1 MNAEDVVNEYKDL
14 LPIPIIEEAKEE
26 IKNRRIGAEKAKEIM
41 ERIKQEYEN
50 ALIDPGE
57 AIGIIT
63 AESFGEPSTHNT
75 LNVKHFAGVAE
86 MNVTLGLP
94 RLIEIFDA
102 TKNPSTPAM
111 EVYLKKD
118 YSKDPKVV
126 RKIAYKL
133 KETVLKGKE
142 EGLNDLYAL
151 REKAR
156 TAFISGVKGVTH
168 VLPVKRGNEF
178 VILTAGSNLKDVFE
192 IKEVDAGRVIS
203 NDIHEIAKV
212 LGIEAGR
219 QAIINEAYKVISNQ
233 GLDVDIRHI
242 MLIADAMTAQ
252 GIIRGITRTGLTG
265 EKESVFARASF
276 ETPIKHLI
284 NAAMT
289 GERDELNSVIE
300 NVILNQPVPLGTGLP
315 DLVVTTK
322 ESKK

>member
-63 AESFGEPSTHNT
+63 AESFGEPSTQMT

-118 YSKDPKVV
+118 YNKDPK
-126 RKIAYKL
+126 KL
-133 KETVLKGKE
+133 
-142 EGLNDLYAL
+142 
-151 REKAR
+151 
-156 TAFISGVKGVTH
+156 F
-168 VLPVKRGNEF
+168 
-178 VILTAGSNLKDVFE
+178 
-192 IKEVDAGRVIS
+192 
-203 NDIHEIAKV
+203 
-212 LGIEAGR
+212 
-219 QAIINEAYKVISNQ
+219 
-233 GLDVDIRHI
+233 
-242 MLIADAMTAQ
+242 
-252 GIIRGITRTGLTG
+252 
-265 EKESVFARASF
+265 
-276 ETPIKHLI
+276 
-284 NAAMT
+284 
-289 GERDELNSVIE
+289 
-300 NVILNQPVPLGTGLP
+300 
-315 DLVVTTK
+315 
-322 ESKK
+322 